1 MNKTL
6 EHSLYHSALRISV
19 LVFTSVL
26 IFDSG
31 LVLEETKLFSTSTQ
45 QYLANVVGVKA
56 SVEPTEMNQLTAKI
70 TELEGELE
78 EKERLIA
85 VSIKDNSVGGMDKST
100 LILSVIVGILL
111 VLIILNYILDFIR
124 MRKVVLIQKNT
135 A

>member
-19 LVFTSVL
+19 LVFTSAL

-56 SVEPTEMNQLTAKI
+56 SVEPT
-70 TELEGELE
+70 
-78 EKERLIA
+78 
-85 VSIKDNSVGGMDKST
+85 
-100 LILSVIVGILL
+100 
-111 VLIILNYILDFIR
+111 
-124 MRKVVLIQKNT
+124 
-135 A
+135 

>member
-85 VSIKDNSVGGMDKST
+85 VSIKDNSVGSVDKST

-124 MRKVVLIQKNT
+124 MRKLTLIKRDAT
-135 A
+135 

>member
-56 SVEPTEMNQLTAKI
+56 SVEPTQVNQLTARI
-70 TELEGELE
+70 TELEGDLE

-85 VSIKDNSVGGMDKST
+85 VSIKDNSTDEMDRST
-100 LILSVIVGILL
+100 LILSIIVGILL
-111 VLIILNYILDFIR
+111 VLIILNYILDFVR
-124 MRKVVLIQKNT
+124 MRKLTLRKGAI
-135 A
+135 